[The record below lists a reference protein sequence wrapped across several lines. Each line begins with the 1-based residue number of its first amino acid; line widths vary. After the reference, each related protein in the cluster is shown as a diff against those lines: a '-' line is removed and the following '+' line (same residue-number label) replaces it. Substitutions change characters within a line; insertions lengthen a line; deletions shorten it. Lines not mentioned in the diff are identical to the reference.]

1 MRGGKVKN
9 QKFQSKILRFRFV
22 QLFVGILIGAII
34 ASAVF
39 IFAGS
44 AFALN
49 TADEPVTLTTTNVV
63 VKNPAVVNPEVQIFI
78 DQAYVSKIVNNEI
91 HNEPN
96 FSNAVV
102 DLQPPNL
109 ALITLDV
116 RINPLITLRHTVTL
130 AFEASDNRVQIQIT
144 EINLGGYS
152 IPLSLVQ
159 GPLNDLTQMMQ
170 DRINS
175 LTEAMQQQ
183 TGLELRRVSATDM
196 DLVLDLGEN
205 QAQLTPTP

>member
-1 MRGGKVKN
+1 MKN
-9 QKFQSKILRFRFV
+9 QKFQSKIPRFRFV

-116 RINPLITLRHTVTL
+116 RINPLITLRPK
-130 AFEASDNRVQIQIT
+130 QIQIT